1 MSHLKILVLSLSN
14 IIRLGIQQSLSDLNI
29 GAKVYL
35 SSDIDSAKDIIEK
48 LKISLII
55 ADENI
60 SSAKEF
66 DKLKT
71 NPDLKFLYLNY
82 SSAESFEEMYIN
94 ISQKELG
101 EKLRDY
107 IDPGKDFKNQEGEK
121 GLSKRENEVVRMLS
135 LGAGNKEI
143 AQKLHLSLHTV
154 LTHRKNIIR
163 KLGIKTTSG
172 ITVYAILNGII
183 TIEEAAI

>member
-1 MSHLKILVLSLSN
+1 MSHSKILVLSMSN
-14 IIRLGIQQSLSDLNI
+14 IIRLGLQQSLSDLNI
-29 GAKVYL
+29 GAKVFL
-35 SSDIDSAKDIIEK
+35 SSEVDTAREMIEK
-48 LKISLII
+48 LQIGLLIV
-55 ADENI
+55 DENI
-60 SSAKEF
+60 ASAKEF
-66 DKLKT
+66 EKLTFNTKLKII
-71 NPDLKFLYLNY
+71 YLSYLTSIENGI
-82 SSAESFEEMYIN
+82 MNVN
-94 ISQKELG
+94 ISQRELG
-101 EKLRDY
+101 DLLKEF
-107 IDPGKDFKNQEGEK
+107 IDIGKESKNQEVEK

-183 TIEEAAI
+183 TIEEATI

>member
-1 MSHLKILVLSLSN
+1 MPQLKILVLSQSN
-14 IIRLGIQQSLSDLNI
+14 IIRQGIQLCLNDLSI
-29 GAKVYL
+29 PVKAYL
-35 SSDIDSAKDIIEK
+35 SSEIETAREIIEK
-48 LKISLII
+48 MQIGLII
-55 ADENI
+55 VDEI
-60 SSAKEF
+60 IASAKEF
-66 DKLKT
+66 EKFIINT
-71 NPDLKFLYLNY
+71 DLKIIYLSY
-82 SSAESFEEMYIN
+82 DKSSKGGTMHIN
-94 ISQKELG
+94 ISQKEMGDL
-101 EKLRDY
+101 LREY
-107 IDPGKDFKNQEGEK
+107 IDNGNDSKNQETEK

-172 ITVYAILNGII
+172 LTVYAILNGII

>member
-1 MSHLKILVLSLSN
+1 MSQLKILVLSLSN

-35 SSDIDSAKDIIEK
+35 SSEIDSAKDIIEK

-55 ADENI
+55 VDENI
-60 SSAKEF
+60 ASANEF
-66 DKLKT
+66 EKLTT
-71 NPDLKFLYLNY
+71 NPDLKILYL
-82 SSAESFEEMYIN
+82 SFRSADIFEKMHIN
-94 ISQKELG
+94 INQKELG
-101 EKLRDY
+101 EKLREY
-107 IDPGKDFKNQEGEK
+107 INPGKDIKNQEGEK

-183 TIEEAAI
+183 TIEEATI